1 MDIQEIA
8 QAIRELINSS
18 PRTPTQDQL
27 VALLNARM
35 LIHVPDMGGSPGYSI
50 HDCDERRNAV
60 RIPQSGPKKPIYV
73 STSTSYNPHLPHH
86 KNKILGSWDY
96 ERLNCYY
103 CRQEVSRE
111 VALNSYIDWI
121 KQCYGISSL
130 NKWEGP

>member
-35 LIHVPDMGGSPGYSI
+35 LIHVPDMGASPGYSI
-50 HDCDERRNAV
+50 HDCDERKT
-60 RIPQSGPKKPIYV
+60 QYHQPIFV

-86 KNKILGSWDY
+86 KNKILGLWDY

-103 CRQEVSRE
+103 CHKEVIRE
-111 VALNSYIDWI
+111 VALNSYIDWL